1 TFESF
6 VREESDLA
14 LVIFLV
20 VEEAIT
26 ADAMAGDAL
35 NAINFLQRIIIR
47 RTIVMAEIVMA
58 SGDEEL
64 ANNHCGYVSMLRG

>member
-1 TFESF
+1 M
-6 VREESDLA
+6 REESDLTF
-14 LVIFLV
+14 VIFLV

-26 ADAMAGDAL
+26 ADAMTGDAL
-35 NAINFLQRIIIR
+35 NTIDFLQRIIVR

-64 ANNHCGYVSMLRG
+64 ANNHCGYVSMLHG